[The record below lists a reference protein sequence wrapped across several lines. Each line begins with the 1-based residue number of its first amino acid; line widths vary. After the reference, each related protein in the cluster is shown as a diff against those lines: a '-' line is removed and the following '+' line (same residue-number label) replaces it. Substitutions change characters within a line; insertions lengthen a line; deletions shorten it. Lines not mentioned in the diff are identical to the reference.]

1 VYRIYFARCM
11 NIFNSLNMMFIQL
24 AK

>member
-11 NIFNSLNMMFIQL
+11 NISVNMYEHI
-24 AK
+24 

>member
-1 VYRIYFARCM
+1 M
-11 NIFNSLNMMFIQL
+11 NIIFNSLLRSSLNMMFIQL